1 MTEVQIILVDD
12 EEEVRL
18 SGKQTLELEGFDVIA
33 LGSAEEALDRLTPMW
48 PGIVVSDVKMPRMNG
63 IDLLR
68 HIQDMDPDLPVV
80 LVTGHGDVM
89 MATQAIRDGAYDF
102 IEKPAPPEYL
112 ISVVRRALEKRLLFL
127 ENRTLRGELSALT
140 GLDGLIIGKS
150 TVMESL
156 RDTIANISEAD
167 VDVLLVGETGTG
179 KELAARG
186 LHDLS
191 ARKENRFVGLNC
203 GAMPET
209 IIESELFGHE
219 SGAFTGAAKMR
230 IGKIEHAQNGTLF
243 LDEIETMSTHL
254 QVKLLRVLQERVI
267 ERLGGN
273 DEIEVDIRVVA
284 ASKVDLK
291 EACEKGEF
299 REDLYY
305 RLNVAKITLPPLRRR
320 KEDITLLF
328 QHFVAT
334 ACSRY
339 QRPIPSLEP
348 AHAVKLMS
356 HDWPGNVRELKNVA
370 ERFVLGI
377 SGDDFD
383 LSAYSADTEGS
394 EPLPEQME
402 RFEKQA
408 IETALQ
414 RHQGQINETAEA
426 LSIPRKK
433 LYLKMRKFGLDKK
446 DFQ

>member
-254 QVKLLRVLQERVI
+254 QVKLIRVLQERVI

-284 ASKVDLK
+284 ASKADLK